1 MIMEIRDNGQAI
13 YLQIADYVCNKIL
26 LRQWLPEEKIPS
38 VRELAVQ
45 ISVNPNTVARGYEF
59 LKNNGIIIDKRG
71 IGYFVEKRGLEQA
84 KKFRQE
90 DFFQNELS
98 VFFNT
103 LYTLGIELNDL
114 HQKFEDFKQQINQK
128 ENENK

>member
-90 DFFQNELS
+90 DFFQNELP

>member
-13 YLQIADYVCNKIL
+13 YLQIAEYVCNKIL

-90 DFFQNELS
+90 DFFQNELP

>member
-13 YLQIADYVCNKIL
+13 YLQIAEYVCNKIL

-90 DFFQNELS
+90 DFFQNELP

-103 LYTLGIELNDL
+103 LYTLGIELND
-114 HQKFEDFKQQINQK
+114 
-128 ENENK
+128 

>member
-13 YLQIADYVCNKIL
+13 YLQIAEYVCNKIL

-90 DFFQNELS
+90 DFFQNELP

-114 HQKFEDFKQQINQK
+114 HQKFEDFKQQINQE

>member
-45 ISVNPNTVARGYEF
+45 ISVNPNMVARGYEF

-90 DFFQNELS
+90 DFFQNELP

>member
-71 IGYFVEKRGLEQA
+71 ISYFMEKRGLEQA

>member
-13 YLQIADYVCNKIL
+13 YLQIAEYVCNKIL

-45 ISVNPNTVARGYEF
+45 MSVNPNTVARGYEF

-90 DFFQNELS
+90 DFFQNELP

-114 HQKFEDFKQQINQK
+114 HQKFEDFKQQINQE